1 MKPTILVVSRE
12 EPELRW
18 IEPALEQ
25 AGFSV
30 IRATGLSEL
39 HASLMRY
46 QISTVV
52 VHRHTLFLHR
62 IHPVTHLKH
71 AKSRIGIISWLVEED
86 GKARIRANGGQAE
99 IMARAVQAI
108 ERCLAESLISRER
121 PEERHPEAV
130 SERMP
135 DYQGAGQARNRAS
148 NQTGA
153 VPLPPCHR
161 KLKLAL
167 EAIANAGETGIGAND
182 LSCILW
188 GDGERRRAGDVYS
201 YVSKARKLLEATG
214 ANRRIVRFKRRYR
227 IEATGS

>member
-71 AKSRIGIISWLVEED
+71 AQSRIGIISWLVEGD

-99 IMARAVQAI
+99 IMARAGEVI

-135 DYQGAGQARNRAS
+135 DYQAAGQARNRAS
-148 NQTGA
+148 A